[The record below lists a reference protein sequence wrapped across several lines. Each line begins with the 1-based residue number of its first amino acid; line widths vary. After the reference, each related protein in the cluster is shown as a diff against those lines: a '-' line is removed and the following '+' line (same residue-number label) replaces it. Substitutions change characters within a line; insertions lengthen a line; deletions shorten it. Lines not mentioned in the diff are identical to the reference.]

1 MKVGDPDVYPSLAR
15 MSLEGIILC
24 SQCMPSGFGQK
35 TGTEVNVSHFLP
47 WNMLADTILSQR

>member
-1 MKVGDPDVYPSLAR
+1 MKVGDTDVYPSLAR

-47 WNMLADTILSQR
+47 WNMLADTILS